1 MNFVGF
7 VKFSVLINR
16 EEINSFR
23 VTNDLI
29 MKFSNIWEHID
40 LFGKFVT
47 MFEKKFNVMY
57 FYRIL
62 RDNPHLSNNVCIIF
76 YTDLYQFIPISEQK
90 EGISIPYIFVFLCM
104 FVYFC
109 KTVWPTAI
117 VLFASYRAYLSVGSV
132 KIIFAFIFCQPVFLL
147 QKSNFHVCSSITQ
160 YWIELSGWNFLHFLE

>member
-7 VKFSVLINR
+7 VKFSVLINH
-16 EEINSFR
+16 EEINSFC
-23 VTNDLI
+23 VTNGLI

-40 LFGKFVT
+40 LFEKFVT

-90 EGISIPYIFVFLCM
+90 EGISIPHIFVLLCM

-109 KTVWPTAI
+109 KTAWPTAI
-117 VLFASYRAYLSVGSV
+117 ILFAFYRAYLQV
-132 KIIFAFIFCQPVFLL
+132 IFCQLVFLL
-147 QKSNFHVCSSITQ
+147 QKSNFYVCSSIIQ
-160 YWIELSGWNFLHFLE
+160 Y